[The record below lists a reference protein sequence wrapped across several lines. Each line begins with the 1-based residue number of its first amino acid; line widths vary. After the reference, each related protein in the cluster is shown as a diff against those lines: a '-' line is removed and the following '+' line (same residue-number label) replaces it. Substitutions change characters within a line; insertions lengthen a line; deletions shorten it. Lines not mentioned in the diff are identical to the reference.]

1 MILPGRRP
9 AECHEELNM
18 HLNKVKAFLDGHEV
32 RYVVISH
39 SKAYTAQGIAAVSHI
54 SGKYLAKTVIVKLD
68 GALAMVV
75 LPASY
80 QVDLI
85 ALKREVGVK
94 DAELASE
101 REFKQHFPDCETG
114 AMPPFGNLYGIP
126 VYVDE
131 TLTEDDEIAFNAGSH
146 HELIRMMY
154 TDFDRLV
161 QPVELL
167 RRGFHIAFVAPDS
180 GKQGRAWDTGTLS

>member
-1 MILPGRRP
+1 
-9 AECHEELNM
+9 M
-18 HLNKVKAFLDGHEV
+18 HFTKVKAFLDGHEV

-39 SKAYTAQGIAAVSHI
+39 AKAYTAQGIAAVSHI

-68 GALAMVV
+68 GALAMAV

-85 ALKREVGVK
+85 ALKRAVGVK

-146 HELIRMMY
+146 RELIRMMY

-161 QPVELL
+161 RPEVMNFSSA
-167 RRGFHIAFVAPDS
+167 RIAEHAM
-180 GKQGRAWDTGTLS
+180 A